1 MMNLMKSDSLKNR
14 NKLRKFALMACLL
27 ISGQPLLVAAD
38 IQKEFFLSSDVT
50 HQSNPTFVD
59 QNKSPVTIFRI
70 EPRVNLTYQTDLD
83 KIYLNSAL
91 AIFRNSNEDFFPDR
105 ENPNVALGWE
115 KTLKH
120 GLFGLEASY
129 IEDIAIFELLNRT
142 GTAVGNA
149 LRNETRAKQ
158 IQAKFNHQFND
169 VFSIENLA
177 SYRDVTYSEPGA
189 GGLVDFT
196 MAKIDS
202 RVLYLISPTLSS
214 YVQLGYENFDPDQ
227 NINNLS
233 EIDVQRIRFGALYLP
248 SENLTVDA
256 NIGYYHANGDNSESG
271 ALVKAVATYVRE
283 RMTYNFEASRDLIAG
298 GIFGLQKTDALVLG
312 ADYLFSEVQ
321 TIGAQFIHNK
331 LEINTGDI
339 QFQSIGGYYE
349 HTFETWVARIS
360 ATRAQLD
367 NGVTKNDNN
376 LLMASFIY
384 GPLSF

>member
-1 MMNLMKSDSLKNR
+1 MMNLTKLDNLKNR
-14 NKLRKFALMACLL
+14 KKLRQFAIMASLV
-27 ISGQPLLVAAD
+27 IGGQPLLAAAD

-50 HQSNPTFVD
+50 HQSNPSFND
-59 QNKSPVTIFRI
+59 QNKLPVTIFRI

-105 ENPNVALGWE
+105 ENPNVVLGWE

-129 IEDIAIFELLNRT
+129 IEDTAIFELLDRT
-142 GTAVGNA
+142 GAATGNA
-149 LRNETRAKQ
+149 LRNESRTKQ

-177 SYRDVTYSEPGA
+177 TYQDVTYTEPGA

-196 MAKIDS
+196 VANINS
-202 RVLYLISPTLSS
+202 RLLYLISPTLSS

-227 NINNLS
+227 NINNQS
-233 EIDVQRIRFGALYLP
+233 EIDVERIRFGAKYLP

-256 NIGYYHANGDNSESG
+256 NVGYYHANGNNSDG
-271 ALVKAVATYVRE
+271 GTLVKAVATYVRE

-298 GIFGLQKTDALVLG
+298 GIFGLQKTDALVVG

-331 LEINTGDI
+331 TEINTGDI
-339 QFQSIGGYYE
+339 RFQSIGGYYE

-376 LLMASFIY
+376 LLMVSFIY